1 MPVET
6 RRRKVLNPLLLWVGW
21 VIGPVAWAL
30 HLLGSYVLVTWVCE
44 TGHHWTLHATTL
56 VTLAMSLIGGW
67 LAWRQWGVAGRR
79 WPGDSDNRFSSRIQ
93 FMALG
98 GLILSLLSALLIVA
112 EGIPN
117 FFLGAC
123 L

>member
-1 MPVET
+1 M
-6 RRRKVLNPLLLWVGW
+6 LHPLLLWVGW

-30 HLLGSYVLVTWVCE
+30 HLLISYVLVTWVCE
-44 TGHHWTLHATTL
+44 SGHHWTLHVTTL
-56 VTLAMSLIGGW
+56 VTLVMSLIGAW
-67 LAWRQWGVAGRR
+67 LTWRQWSVAGRQ
-79 WPGDSDNRFSSRIQ
+79 WPGGNDSRSSSRIQ
-93 FMALG
+93 FMAVG
-98 GLILSLLSALLIVA
+98 GLMLSVLSALLIVT